1 MPSSP
6 LSFFCS
12 NSFLTCSSRLFN
24 AENERESVVVVD
36 SGMPDSS
43 WCPGG
48 GTEEGAKERKEGVRE
63 RKEGVRGR
71 REGVRKERRKG
82 SEEGKEERKEG
93 GRVNNKQVENYAI

>member
-1 MPSSP
+1 MASSP

-71 REGVRKERRKG
+71 REG

>member
-63 RKEGVRGR
+63 R
-71 REGVRKERRKG
+71 REGVRKERREG

-93 GRVNNKQVENYAI
+93 GRVNNKQVQNYAI

>member
-1 MPSSP
+1 M
-6 LSFFCS
+6 
-12 NSFLTCSSRLFN
+12 
-24 AENERESVVVVD
+24 VVVD

-63 RKEGVRGR
+63 R
-71 REGVRKERRKG
+71 REGVRKERREG

-93 GRVNNKQVENYAI
+93 GRVNNKQVQNYAI